1 MDEVPLVILKRILQF
16 LPRRTLEEVVVN
28 VCQTWLDVA
37 TVIISENVKIST
49 FWELPPGHGDDIGT
63 GFCFIKPYKVN
74 IYRVIELIFQ
84 FYKVRNFL
92 KSV

>member
-1 MDEVPLVILKRILQF
+1 MEEVPLVILKRILQF

-28 VCQTWLDVA
+28 VCQTWSDVA

-63 GFCFIKPYKVN
+63 D
-74 IYRVIELIFQ
+74 
-84 FYKVRNFL
+84 FL
-92 KSV
+92 SIL